1 MRNQTETLRLG
12 EPAPK
17 FTLAAANREGDF
29 SLSDLVSEGPVIIEF
44 LRGTW

>member
-1 MRNQTETLRLG
+1 MRNQTDTLRVG

-29 SLSDLVSEGPVIIEF
+29 SLADLVCEGPVAIEF